1 MDATSCLPLRT
12 TTPRPTAPA
21 RWRAAV
27 DGGGSGTR
35 VRLWTAEGAAVGEG
49 HAGPSG
55 LSLGVAPAW
64 AAIAEALEN
73 ACQQAGTTLALA
85 APHTHLALGLAGAT
99 VAPLA
104 QAFLAEPL
112 ASRFAWL
119 LLTGDG
125 HTALLGAHAGRPGV
139 LLAAG
144 TGSVGEAWRA
154 DGAWATVGGWGFP
167 VGDEGSGGWLG
178 LRTVGLVQRAL
189 DGRGAANAL
198 ARAALQQLG
207 GHAAAVQAFC
217 AQADQTAYARLAPL
231 VFDHAASDAE
241 ASQLLQAA
249 ADALAAHARAL
260 DPTGQL
266 PLALAGS
273 VAQRLQPW
281 LPPNLRDRLA
291 QPAGD
296 ALDGAHWLLQQSGRH
311 ISGEDGTPPA
321 ATGAAS

>member
-1 MDATSCLPLRT
+1 MDASPHLPFRSA
-12 TTPRPTAPA
+12 TPRPRAPA

-35 VRLWTAEGAAVGEG
+35 VRLWAADGAVVGQG
-49 HAGPSG
+49 QAGPSG

-64 AAIAEALEN
+64 AAIAEALGL
-73 ACQQAGTTLALA
+73 ACQQAGTTLADA

-112 ASRFAWL
+112 ASRFGWL

-125 HTALLGAHAGRPGV
+125 HTALLGAHGGRPGV

-189 DGRGAANAL
+189 DGRATAGPL
-198 ARAALQQLG
+198 ARAALAQLG
-207 GHAAAVQAFC
+207 GTPAAVQAFC

-231 VFDHAASDAE
+231 VFDHAAADPE
-241 ASQLLQAA
+241 AQHLLQAA

-281 LPPNLRDRLA
+281 LPPNLRERLA
-291 QPAGD
+291 TPAGD
-296 ALDGAHWLLQQSGRH
+296 ALDGAHWLLQESWRH
-311 ISGEDGTPPA
+311 VRGDDA
-321 ATGAAS
+321 APDADTGAAP